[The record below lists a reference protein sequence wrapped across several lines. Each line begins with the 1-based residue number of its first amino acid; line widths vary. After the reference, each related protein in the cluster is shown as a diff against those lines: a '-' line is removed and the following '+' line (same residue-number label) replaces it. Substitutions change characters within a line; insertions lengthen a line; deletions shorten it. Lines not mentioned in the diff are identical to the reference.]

1 MNKKKTVHGNILIL
15 KLLVALPSYVFLK
28 NKKSYYAPKGQ
39 IELYKRV
46 TNNLT

>member
-1 MNKKKTVHGNILIL
+1 MNKKKTLYGNIL
-15 KLLVALPSYVFLK
+15 KLLIALPSYVFLK